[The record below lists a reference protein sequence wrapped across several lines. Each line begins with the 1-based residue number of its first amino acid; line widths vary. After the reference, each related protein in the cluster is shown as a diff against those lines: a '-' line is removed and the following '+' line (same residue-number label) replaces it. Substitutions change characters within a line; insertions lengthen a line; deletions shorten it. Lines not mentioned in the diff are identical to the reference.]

1 MLRVADHIRDQW
13 THASLGLAYPD
24 YRDLHAWDVFRQA
37 SVDLARDFLGTSI
50 ADELRDFF
58 SPVGPEYLVVE
69 NLPVDPNL
77 PPIPADG
84 ARPAGKQAVSEAVI
98 TGLVSPFA
106 EMLAFVNEKNGSP
119 IHEVVPIAGLEKT
132 QSNAGR
138 TAFGFH
144 SDNAFLGRRYRQ
156 QGLLLFGL
164 RNRDTVTLLMSAEQ
178 IAAAA
183 PNWLLRELALPAF
196 RQACPQ
202 SFGQAGLL
210 SAPGPI
216 LWRDG
221 VGLMHVTAASSY
233 IEPMDE
239 QAGKALTEFRA
250 ICSRLQPRR
259 VVVTPGTALLFKD
272 DRVLHGR
279 DEVSGARW
287 LQRTYF
293 RESLDSL
300 RAATHSSPHAF
311 AFDARALNAVP
322 VHSVPEHP
330 VPDFRE

>member
-1 MLRVADHIRDQW
+1 MLRVAGTIRDQW
-13 THASLGLAYPD
+13 TREAAALTYPD
-24 YRDLHAWDVFRQA
+24 YRDLHAWDAFREV
-37 SVDLARDFLGTSI
+37 SVQLAREYLATSI

-58 SPVGPEYLVVE
+58 SPVGPEYLLIE

-77 PPIPADG
+77 PPIPTDG
-84 ARPAGKQAVSEAVI
+84 VRPPGKQAVSEAVI

-106 EMLAFVNEKNGSP
+106 EMLAFVNEKSGSP
-119 IHEVVPIAGLEKT
+119 IHEVAPVVGFETT

-144 SDNAFLGRRYRQ
+144 SDNAFLGRQYRQ
-156 QGLLLFGL
+156 QGILLFGL
-164 RNRDTVTLLMSAEQ
+164 RNRDTATLVLTAEQ

-183 PNWLLRELALPAF
+183 PRPLRAQLALPAF
-196 RQACPQ
+196 RQACPV
-202 SFGQAGLL
+202 SFGKTGLV
-210 SAPGPI
+210 SAPRPI

-221 VGLMHVTAASSY
+221 LGLMHVTAASSF
-233 IEPMDE
+233 IEPVDD
-239 QAGKALTEFRA
+239 QARQALAEFRA
-250 ICSRLQPRR
+250 LCARLKPVR

-279 DEVSGARW
+279 DHVSGARW

-293 RESLDSL
+293 RESLDGL

-311 AFDARALNAVP
+311 AFDARTLNSA
-322 VHSVPEHP
+322 SGEWAAT
-330 VPDFRE
+330 FE

>member
-1 MLRVADHIRDQW
+1 MLRVADTIRDQW
-13 THASLGLAYPD
+13 TRAALTLAYPD
-24 YRDLHAWDVFRQA
+24 YRDLGAWDKFRQA
-37 SVDLARDFLGTSI
+37 SVDLAREFLATSI
-50 ADELRDFF
+50 TDELRDFF
-58 SPVGPEYLVVE
+58 SPVGPEYLLIE
-69 NLPVDPNL
+69 NLPLDPKL
-77 PPIPADG
+77 PAIPADG
-84 ARPAGKQAVSEAVI
+84 RRPSLKQAVSEAVI

-119 IHEVVPIAGLEKT
+119 IQEVAPVPGLENS

-156 QGLLLFGL
+156 QGILLFGL
-164 RNRDTVTLLMSAEQ
+164 CNRDTATLLLSAEQ

-183 PNWLLRELALPAF
+183 PRWLRTELALPAF

-202 SFGQAGLL
+202 SFGKAGLL

-221 VGLMHVTAASSY
+221 VGLMHVTAASSS
-233 IEPMDE
+233 IDPVDE
-239 QAGKALTEFRA
+239 QAAEALAEFRA
-250 ICSRLQPRR
+250 LCLRLKPLR

-272 DRVLHGR
+272 YRVLHGR
-279 DEVSGARW
+279 DRVSGARW

-300 RAATHSSPHAF
+300 RAATHSSPGAF
-311 AFDARALNAVP
+311 AFDARTLNSVP
-322 VHSVPEHP
+322 LHSVPEFP